1 MSQWNFRGQIWG
13 TSGALVWNFKN
24 TFRWVWNFSS
34 IVSREPLLLSCSQH
48 WCVPATKGPKFLFVV
63 CSAASCEVELPVPGQ
78 HLATTQGFMDLELW
92 AYFEPLLKF
101 HTNTAVPLN
110 PPIFHEISL

>member
-1 MSQWNFRGQIWG
+1 MGLEFQCDRCQRATAAVLF
-13 TSGALVWNFKN
+13 TALV
-24 TFRWVWNFSS
+24 
-34 IVSREPLLLSCSQH
+34 
-48 WCVPATKGPKFLFVV
+48 CVCYKGAKFLFVV

-92 AYFEPLLKF
+92 TYFEPLLKF
-101 HTNTAVPLN
+101 HTNTPN